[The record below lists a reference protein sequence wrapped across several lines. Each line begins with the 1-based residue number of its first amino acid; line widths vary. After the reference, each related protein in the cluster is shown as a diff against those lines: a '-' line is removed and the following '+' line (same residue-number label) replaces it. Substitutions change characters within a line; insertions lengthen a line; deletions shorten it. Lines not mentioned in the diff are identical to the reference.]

1 MGPRGNAIG
10 PCGSDSPIR
19 RGPAPQQLPYP
30 DGVRFRWALRGRR
43 EELRVI
49 DSALADQE
57 SSGIVVRGAAG
68 VGKSRLA
75 REALDRAR
83 SRGWQ
88 SRWVGGTL
96 SARTIPLGA
105 MSDWVGSAVA
115 DDLEVVR
122 TVIGRLTSAP
132 AGVPA
137 VVCIDD
143 VGLLDDLSTFVVHQ
157 IVRRGTAK
165 VVLTVRDGDP
175 VGAATQEVWKAGN
188 FEHLDLQPLSCEEVA
203 GMVSDTLGGRLG
215 PDAVERLW
223 RLTRGNVLYLRN
235 IVEHEVAGGR
245 LAEQGGLWRWIGE
258 PVIPPG
264 LVEMIEARLGSL
276 PDAVS
281 DAVDVLAVAEPVDL
295 ATLTG
300 IIGSAAVEDAD
311 VRGLI
316 SVDNQLRVRLAHP
329 LYGEVRRA
337 RAAPTRL
344 RRLRGLVATQLGSID
359 GAEDV
364 QSVVRR
370 AALGLDSDIVPDP
383 ELLTAAAQGAVSLA
397 DMPLADRLADAAIR
411 AGAAAEAYFTRS
423 WALAWS
429 NPEMA
434 DVVLASVPPEGLS
447 EEDDVLRACY
457 RIGVLMWGLADPEG
471 AKRVIDEVAQ
481 RDSKSH
487 RDWLEA
493 LYIMYWTSMAK
504 PATALRSA
512 PSVVLDELPAQLGAV
527 TSWALGLAYGDSGNT
542 TDALRIFETGYGI
555 VARNRQAPHLRY
567 LIADRHVGALLQAGR
582 IFEADHLAEQ
592 MGLHSADLP
601 GAAPLLTAAIAGRAA
616 LAAGRVNEAHALLAP
631 VIDVFFATG
640 DVNGLGYRYQI
651 LDTVALAMTGAQ
663 QECVTALAHVEQHRY
678 ASYGFVDYELDVA
691 RAWVSASQGIVTE
704 AIAHCLTGANRARG
718 NGQFAA
724 EVMCLQTAA
733 QFGDRS
739 CGDRLLELTAMVEG
753 PRVGL
758 AVRLAGALRAGDASV
773 MAAASEGFEAI
784 GDLVAAVD
792 AAAHAARVYRQQDR
806 RGSALGCSTRAEALA
821 ARCGLTTPALR
832 QASERLPL
840 TDREREIVMLIGQQ
854 LSTAAIA
861 ERLTLSRRTVESHI
875 YRAMAKTG
883 VATREQ
889 LAALLPYRQT
899 SA

>member
-1 MGPRGNAIG
+1 MR
-10 PCGSDSPIR
+10 
-19 RGPAPQQLPYP
+19 L
-30 DGVRFRWALRGRR
+30 RWALTGRS
-43 EELRVI
+43 EELRVV
-49 DSALADQE
+49 DAALDDPA
-57 SSGIVVRGAAG
+57 SSGIIVRGAAG

-75 REALDRAR
+75 HEALDRAR

-88 SRWVGGTL
+88 TRWLGGTL

-105 MSDWVGSAVA
+105 MSDWVGPVVA

-122 TVIGRLTSAP
+122 TVIEGLTSAA
-132 AGVPA
+132 AGAP
-137 VVCIDD
+137 VVICIDD

-175 VGAATQEVWKAGN
+175 VGVATQEVWKGGN
-188 FEHLDLQPLSCEEVA
+188 FEQLHLQPLSREEAASV
-203 GMVSDTLGGRLG
+203 VSDALGGRLG
-215 PDAVERLW
+215 PDSVERLW
-223 RLTRGNVLYLRN
+223 LLTQGNVLYLRN
-235 IVEHEVAGGR
+235 IVDHEVAGGR
-245 LAEQGGLWRWIGE
+245 LAQQGGVWRWVGE

-276 PDAVS
+276 SDAVS
-281 DAVDVLAVAEPVDL
+281 DAVDVLAVAEPLDL

-316 SVDNQLRVRLAHP
+316 TVDNQLRVRLAHP

-370 AALGLDSDIVPDP
+370 AALGVDSDLVPDP
-383 ELLTAAAQGAVSLA
+383 ELLTAAAHGAVSLA

-411 AGAAAEAYFTRS
+411 AGAGAEAYFTRS
-423 WALAWS
+423 WVLAWS
-429 NPEMA
+429 NPEAA
-434 DVVLASVPPEGLS
+434 DVVLTSVPPDLLS

-457 RIGVLMWGLADPEG
+457 RTGVLLWGLADPDG

-481 RDSKSH
+481 RGSTPH
-487 RDWLEA
+487 QDWLEA
-493 LYIMYWTSMAK
+493 LYITYWTSMAK

-512 PSVVLDELPAQLGAV
+512 PSVVLDELPAQLGAF
-527 TSWALGLAYGDSGNT
+527 TSWAMGLAYGDSGHT
-542 TDALRIFETGYGI
+542 TDALNTFETGYGI

-567 LIADRHVGALLQAGR
+567 LIGDGHVGALLQAGR
-582 IFEADHLAEQ
+582 IHEADRLAEQ
-592 MGLHSADLP
+592 LCLHSADLP
-601 GAAPLLTAAIAGRAA
+601 GAAQLLTAATAGRAA
-616 LAAGRVNEAHALLAP
+616 LGAGRIDEAHALLAP
-631 VIDVFFATG
+631 AIEVFFVMG

-651 LDTVALAMTGAQ
+651 VDTIALAMGGAIE
-663 QECVTALAHVEQHRY
+663 ECAAALAHLEQHRY
-678 ASYGFVDYELDVA
+678 ASYGSVDYERDLA
-691 RAWVSASQGIVTE
+691 RAWVSANQGIVTE
-704 AIAHCLTGANRARG
+704 AIAHCLAGANKARE

-724 EVMCLQTAA
+724 EVMCLQTAT

-739 CGDRLLELTAMVEG
+739 CGSRLLELTAVVEG

-758 AVRLAGALRAGDASV
+758 AARLAAALSTGDAPAI
-773 MAAASEGFEAI
+773 AAASEGFEAI

-792 AAAHAARVYRQQDR
+792 ASAHAARIYRQQDR

-821 ARCGLTTPALR
+821 ARCGLITPALR

-840 TDREREIVMLIGQQ
+840 TDREREIVMLIGQR
-854 LSTAAIA
+854 LSTPAIA

-889 LAALLPYRQT
+889 LAALLPPGK
-899 SA
+899 APP